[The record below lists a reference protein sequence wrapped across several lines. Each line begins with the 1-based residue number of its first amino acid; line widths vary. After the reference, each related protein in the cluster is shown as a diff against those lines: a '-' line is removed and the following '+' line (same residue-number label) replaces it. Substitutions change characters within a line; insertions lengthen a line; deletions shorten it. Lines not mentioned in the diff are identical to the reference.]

1 MHAILVVH
9 HRYHII
15 TSMQGCDSQIAQLL
29 KRSEKYDSV
38 YELVQVVLYLG
49 LEYSSTSLVLGEG
62 SNG

>member
-15 TSMQGCDSQIAQLL
+15 TSMQGDSQIAQLL